1 MGGVFISAG
10 MPALPLGFPGKGEH
24 GGEPPHSEIK
34 SEYKF
39 KERIFELCNF
49 WMAQQSPWLRTYPVY
64 SLCANSCCQPFYVTE
79 RQNEFFARTSFCAQ
93 QKCLIH
99 VSRRNV
105 QFPSKMRM
113 HSTEFSYHFFVFS
126 SQQPPSRERSCR
138 GAFMWR
144 MPRKVFCLGSR
155 FHNYRV
161 RVAGRDLEN

>member
-105 QFPSKMRM
+105 WQFPSKMRM
-113 HSTEFSYHFFVFS
+113 HSTEFSCQFFVFS

-144 MPRKVFCLGSR
+144 MPRKVSCLGVSIS
-155 FHNYRV
+155 
-161 RVAGRDLEN
+161 

>member
-79 RQNEFFARTSFCAQ
+79 RQNEFFAPELLFLLRPAET
-93 QKCLIH
+93 
-99 VSRRNV
+99 
-105 QFPSKMRM
+105 
-113 HSTEFSYHFFVFS
+113 YHFFVFS

-144 MPRKVFCLGSR
+144 MPRKVSCLGVSIS
-155 FHNYRV
+155 
-161 RVAGRDLEN
+161 

>member
-79 RQNEFFARTSFCAQ
+79 RQNEFFAPELLLRPA
-93 QKCLIH
+93 
-99 VSRRNV
+99 
-105 QFPSKMRM
+105 
-113 HSTEFSYHFFVFS
+113 TEFSYHFFVFS

-144 MPRKVFCLGSR
+144 MPRKVSCLGSR